1 MDETAKHRGYDLWI
15 EGGRPGIHIV
25 NQWPE
30 NAIKVVAKP
39 ELPLNQ
45 WNHLCVTYDGS
56 GKAAGI
62 KIFVNGTNQAKD
74 IAQDELNATI
84 RTAKSF
90 RIGRRFHGAA
100 SNGVEI
106 DEVGLYHRV
115 LNYKE
120 VARLSKIDPLP
131 PLFASSLKSLPNAQ
145 RNLVHDEYLNR
156 FDKQYKSLLSERN
169 SKQTQLNQ
177 LRNQKLT
184 SMIMGDNP
192 ANKMRKT
199 YLLVRGQYSSP
210 DESRKSSPT
219 PRSFFQR

>member
-15 EGGRPGIHIV
+15 ESGRPGIHIV

-62 KIFVNGTNQAKD
+62 KIFINGTNQAKD

-90 RIGRRFHGAA
+90 RIGRRFHGG
-100 SNGVEI
+100 SIKWSEI

-145 RNLVHDEYLNR
+145 RNWFMTNTSTDLTNSTNHFIRTQFQADSAQPAQKSKADLHDN
-156 FDKQYKSLLSERN
+156 
-169 SKQTQLNQ
+169 
-177 LRNQKLT
+177 
-184 SMIMGDNP
+184 G
-192 ANKMRKT
+192 
-199 YLLVRGQYSSP
+199 
-210 DESRKSSPT
+210 
-219 PRSFFQR
+219 